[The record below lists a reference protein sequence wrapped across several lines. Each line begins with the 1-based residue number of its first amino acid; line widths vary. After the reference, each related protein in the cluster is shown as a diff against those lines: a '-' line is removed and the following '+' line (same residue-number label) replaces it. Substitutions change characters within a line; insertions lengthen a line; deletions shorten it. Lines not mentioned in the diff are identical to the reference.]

1 MKWTSKNIFI
11 SLVCRWRRIQSW
23 TQRVF
28 DSWACWGWIF
38 WCWST
43 SHSYED
49 RNHYHGNP
57 NTKCIG
63 RERAPNSWTDG
74 KFMQIYNRNC
84 HRVKQFFE
92 SEDTSLPNGRFFSHL
107 GSSSEAIWLSRKFSW
122 IICWKGCYPW
132 LMCYRS
138 SWIPEIQIDRRISCS
153 KVSIDLSDKWVN
165 KIAYR

>member
-1 MKWTSKNIFI
+1 MKSSSKNFFI
-11 SLVCRWRRIQSW
+11 PLVCRWRRIQSW

-28 DSWACWGWIF
+28 DSWACRRWIF

-63 RERAPNSWTDG
+63 WERAPNSWTDG
-74 KFMQIYNRNC
+74 KFIQIYDTNYNI
-84 HRVKQFFE
+84 VK
-92 SEDTSLPNGRFFSHL
+92 SLHLKILHHFMVDSFLLL